1 MGGALV
7 AVCRPRGTVGR
18 VGTVPAPDIL
28 NPAASAWTVRADGLA
43 DALAD
48 LDPLDLLLALPVP
61 ATGLAG
67 TGAVADALALVGLD
81 AAQVDA
87 THEPKAKA
95 GSVTRIPLVPGERA
109 ARAVLLVGVGDGS
122 ATELREAGAALG
134 RRGRGHGSLVTTIGS
149 GAARASQAAFVE
161 GLALGGY
168 SSPRWLGRATPSDGP
183 AAAVVLSGT
192 FDEQVAQHAVVRARA
207 GMLARNLATVPSN
220 TKNPAWMA
228 AQARTLGR
236 RHDLEVTVWSERDLA
251 RDGFGGLLAVGSGS
265 ATPPRLVQLDYEPAG
280 ATAKTPRIVL
290 VGKGITFDTGGLDI
304 KPAEGMLA
312 MKTDMSGS
320 AIVLAVLAACRD
332 LGVQVRVTGLLA
344 LAENAVGGASYRPS
358 DVITQY
364 GGTTVEIGNTDAE
377 GRLVMADALAF
388 ADLTLD
394 PTVLLDIATLTGAAR
409 VALGRSMAPVYATDD
424 ALTSALV
431 RAGEATGELLW
442 PFPLVEDYR
451 AAIDS
456 PVADVNHIAGGSAGG
471 GSITAALFLRE
482 FVGTRRWA
490 HLDIAGVGRSDV
502 DRGLLTKGG
511 TGFGARLLLTWL
523 EEMA

>member
-1 MGGALV
+1 
-7 AVCRPRGTVGR
+7 
-18 VGTVPAPDIL
+18 
-28 NPAASAWTVRADGLA
+28 
-43 DALAD
+43 
-48 LDPLDLLLALPVP
+48 
-61 ATGLAG
+61 
-67 TGAVADALALVGLD
+67 
-81 AAQVDA
+81 
-87 THEPKAKA
+87 
-95 GSVTRIPLVPGERA
+95 
-109 ARAVLLVGVGDGS
+109 
-122 ATELREAGAALG
+122 
-134 RRGRGHGSLVTTIGS
+134 
-149 GAARASQAAFVE
+149 
-161 GLALGGY
+161 
-168 SSPRWLGRATPSDGP
+168 
-183 AAAVVLSGT
+183 
-192 FDEQVAQHAVVRARA
+192 
-207 GMLARNLATVPSN
+207 
-220 TKNPAWMA
+220 
-228 AQARTLGR
+228 
-236 RHDLEVTVWSERDLA
+236 
-251 RDGFGGLLAVGSGS
+251 
-265 ATPPRLVQLDYEPAG
+265 
-280 ATAKTPRIVL
+280 
-290 VGKGITFDTGGLDI
+290 
-304 KPAEGMLA
+304 
-312 MKTDMSGS
+312 
-320 AIVLAVLAACRD
+320 VLAACRD